1 MHVTIRFKHRFI
13 WVVHGST
20 EMHLV
25 KVREKSG
32 KVYVF
37 FNQFFLIAFVF
48 HFQKQ
53 DKVNNVV
60 VEQLSETSVK
70 LSWPDLIN
78 STINLSELL
87 SDYVVFYNSTYKNNS
102 CQEGSFVANI
112 EVNHVLTCCRLLH
125 GLQKLFTNFL
135 N

>member
-1 MHVTIRFKHRFI
+1 MHVVIRLKHRFI
-13 WVVHGST
+13 WVVHGLT
-20 EMHLV
+20 KMHLV

-53 DKVNNVV
+53 DEVSNVV

-78 STINLSELL
+78 STINLSELF
-87 SDYVVFYNSTYKNNS
+87 SDFVVLYNSTYKNNP
-102 CQEGSFVANI
+102 CQEGTFVANI
-112 EVNHVLTCCRLLH
+112 EVNPMRTCGRFVH